1 MAFIELN
8 NVEKK
13 IKNSYVLKNINLKIE
28 KGKVYG
34 FIGHNGSGKTMLFR
48 AICNFI
54 NITSGEIRI
63 NDVLIKSN
71 TEYPIRL
78 GAMIEYPGFIES
90 YSGYKNLKYL
100 SEINNIINDE
110 EINKV
115 LRKVGLYEKKDEM
128 VKRYSLGMKQKLG
141 IAQAIMENPDLI
153 IFDEP
158 INALDDN
165 SVKIFRDIITSLKN
179 DNKTILI
186 ASHNMEKLKNLFDY
200 VVEMSNGEVIRV
212 KEGEIKWIKYQRYL
226 WFS

>member
-115 LRKVGLYEKKDEM
+115 LREVGLYEKKDEM

-141 IAQAIMENPDLI
+141 IAKAIMENPDLI

-212 KEGEIKWIKYQRYL
+212 KEGEIK
-226 WFS
+226 

>member
-212 KEGEIKWIKYQRYL
+212 KEGEIK
-226 WFS
+226 

>member
-115 LRKVGLYEKKDEM
+115 LREVGLYEKKDEM

>member
-34 FIGHNGSGKTMLFR
+34 FIGHNGSGNTMLFR

-115 LRKVGLYEKKDEM
+115 LREVGLYEKKDEM

-212 KEGEIKWIKYQRYL
+212 KEGEIK
-226 WFS
+226 

>member
-115 LRKVGLYEKKDEM
+115 LWKVGLYEKKDEM

-212 KEGEIKWIKYQRYL
+212 KEGEIK
-226 WFS
+226 

>member
-115 LRKVGLYEKKDEM
+115 LREVGLYEKKDEM

-212 KEGEIKWIKYQRYL
+212 KEGEIK
-226 WFS
+226 